1 MSNTSL
7 KKIWLN
13 NYKSAPEQLKKM
25 SEVKGLI
32 SAFNANIDAVI
43 KLPGKKIEELIN
55 NHVENETVLFEGE
68 NIISSEED
76 LLRGLIHCF
85 IKGIA
90 EEWLINDLKVY
101 NRINKILDYNKLQTG
116 GQGGI
121 VANIT
126 AVCGLNPVY
135 VHCAS
140 LPEQQAVLFSDLPNL
155 YSVDENGEIKKANK
169 IRRNKDIPLI
179 HYILEFDK
187 GDTINIFGKSYT
199 CPKSHRFI
207 ATYDPLNFKL
217 HIDELF
223 IKRLSKPDINYDYII
238 LSGYQMLQEKIEDSI
253 SGKERI
259 DYSMKMVEKLK
270 KNNTNSIIHFEVAST
285 QDKIIRKYLIDTIA
299 KKVDSLGFNE
309 RELIDILEVI
319 NEIELAEE
327 CNNKTTGVNLFKG
340 MMKIS
345 EYTDCPRLQLHMFGI
360 YITLQKKGFKI
371 SPGQNRRGMQ
381 LAASVAAAKAGT
393 GSLDQKE
400 NLTWAFGKTVSDV
413 GLNELF
419 ELHNYIKER
428 FGENQILET
437 GIYSNDLIDI
447 IVIPTI
453 LIDNPVTLVGMGDTI
468 SSVSLVS
475 AI

>member
-1 MSNTSL
+1 M
-7 KKIWLN
+7 
-13 NYKSAPEQLKKM
+13 
-25 SEVKGLI
+25 
-32 SAFNANIDAVI
+32 
-43 KLPGKKIEELIN
+43 
-55 NHVENETVLFEGE
+55 
-68 NIISSEED
+68 
-76 LLRGLIHCF
+76 
-85 IKGIA
+85 
-90 EEWLINDLKVY
+90 
-101 NRINKILDYNKLQTG
+101 
-116 GQGGI
+116 
-121 VANIT
+121 
-126 AVCGLNPVY
+126 
-135 VHCAS
+135 
-140 LPEQQAVLFSDLPNL
+140 
-155 YSVDENGEIKKANK
+155 
-169 IRRNKDIPLI
+169 
-179 HYILEFDK
+179 
-187 GDTINIFGKSYT
+187 
-199 CPKSHRFI
+199 
-207 ATYDPLNFKL
+207 
-217 HIDELF
+217 
-223 IKRLSKPDINYDYII
+223 
-238 LSGYQMLQEKIEDSI
+238 
-253 SGKERI
+253 
-259 DYSMKMVEKLK
+259 
-270 KNNTNSIIHFEVAST
+270 
-285 QDKIIRKYLIDTIA
+285 
-299 KKVDSLGFNE
+299 
-309 RELIDILEVI
+309 EVI